1 MIMHKEITHPII
13 QHKLT
18 ILRDE
23 RTKHKE
29 FRELVSEITML
40 LTYEALKHVGLCEVE
55 INTPV
60 AHTVGYKVHHDIVV
74 VPVLRAGV
82 GMLNS
87 VCDIIPIAKTG
98 FIGLY
103 RDHDTKLPVEYY
115 AKLPEATEDALVLLV
130 DPMLATGG
138 STNAAIDLIK
148 RNGFKQIVVLSIVAA
163 PEGVATVEAEH
174 DDVSIYCASID
185 ECLNEDKY
193 IVPGLGDAGDRLF
206 GTM

>member
-1 MIMHKEITHPII
+1 MHKEIEHPII
-13 QHKLT
+13 KHKLT

-23 RTKHKE
+23 QTKHKE
-29 FRELVSEITML
+29 FRELVSEITIF
-40 LTYEALKHVGLCEVE
+40 LTYEALKHVELTETSIV
-55 INTPV
+55 TPV
-60 AHTVGYKVHHDIVV
+60 SPTTGYKVAHDIIV
-74 VPVLRAGV
+74 VPVLRAGI

-87 VCDIIPIAKTG
+87 VCEIMPTAKTG

-103 RDHDTKLPVEYY
+103 RDHDTKLPIEYY
-115 AKLPEATEDALVLLV
+115 SKLPAASDDALVLLV

-148 RNGFKQIVVLSIVAA
+148 KDGYKQIVVLSVVAA
-163 PEGVATVEAEH
+163 PEGIATVENAH
-174 DDVSIYCASID
+174 SDVDIYCAAID

-206 GTM
+206 GTV

>member
-1 MIMHKEITHPII
+1 MHKEIEHPVIK
-13 QHKLT
+13 HKLT

-29 FRELVSEITML
+29 FRELVSEITIFL
-40 LTYEALKHVGLCEVE
+40 AYEALKHVELMETDIV
-55 INTPV
+55 TPV
-60 AHTVGYKVHHDIVV
+60 APTTGYKVAHDIVV
-74 VPVLRAGV
+74 VPVLRAGI

-87 VCDIIPIAKTG
+87 VCEIMPTAKTG

-103 RDHDTKLPVEYY
+103 RDHDTKLPIEYY
-115 AKLPEATEDALVLLV
+115 SKLPEASDNALLLLV

-148 RNGFKQIVVLSIVAA
+148 KNGYTQIVVLSIVAA
-163 PEGVATVEAEH
+163 PEGIAAVESLH
-174 DDVSIYCASID
+174 TDVDIYCAAID
-185 ECLNEDKY
+185 ECLNNDKY

-206 GTM
+206 GTV

>member
-1 MIMHKEITHPII
+1 MHTEITHPII
-13 QHKLT
+13 KHKLT

-23 RTKHKE
+23 RTQHKE

-40 LTYEALKHVGLCEVE
+40 LTYEALSHVKTKEVQ
-55 INTPV
+55 IQTPV
-60 AHTVGYKVHHDIVV
+60 APTTGCKVGHDVVV
-74 VPVLRAGV
+74 VPVLRAGI
-82 GMLNS
+82 GMLDS
-87 VCDIIPIAKTG
+87 VCKVLPTVKVG
-98 FIGLY
+98 FVGLY

-115 AKLPEATEDALVLLV
+115 TKLPDNNESALVLLI

-148 RNGFKQIVVLSIVAA
+148 NKGFTQIVVLSIVAA
-163 PEGVATVEAEH
+163 PEGVAVVEEKH
-174 DDVSIYCASID
+174 PDVSIYCASID
-185 ECLNEDKY
+185 KCLNDNKY

>member
-1 MIMHKEITHPII
+1 MHKEVTHPII

-18 ILRDE
+18 ILRNE

-29 FRELVSEITML
+29 FREIVSEITML
-40 LTYEALKHVGLCEVE
+40 LTYEALKHVGLREVE

-60 AHTVGYKVHHDIVV
+60 APTVGYEVSHDIVV

-87 VCDIIPIAKTG
+87 VCEIMPTARTG

-103 RDHDTKLPVEYY
+103 RDHDTKMPVEYY
-115 AKLPEATEDALVLLV
+115 SKLPESSDDALVLLV

-138 STNAAIDLIK
+138 STSAAIDMIK
-148 RNGFKQIVVLSIVAA
+148 RAGFEQIVVLSIVAA
-163 PEGVATVEAEH
+163 PDGIEVVEAAH
-174 DDVSIYCASID
+174 SDVNIYCAAID
-185 ECLNEDKY
+185 ECLNDDKY

-206 GTM
+206 GTI